1 MWELWLYLCG
11 MYFKASGRTNPVT
24 KKYDSYYRL
33 VESYRNETGRICHR
47 TILNVGFLD
56 DELTPEQLNL
66 IARTLTDMYQ
76 RKQSIFPQNDPLISK
91 WVAELWGKIVG
102 GKRLDLTAY
111 DPNNR
116 MVNADTL
123 NHSNVREMGAEWMCY
138 NTWQQLDLDKVLID
152 NGFSDHDVRL
162 AQTQVI
168 SRAVNPASELA
179 TARWIHENSA
189 VMELT
194 GYDPEKMNKDRL
206 YKSALKLSSVKE
218 KLEHHLSQKTNELF
232 DIQDKIML
240 YDLTNTYFEG
250 ERRNSTLAKYGRSKE
265 KRSDCK
271 LVVLALVV
279 NIFGFIK
286 HSSVHEG
293 NFSDCKDIEKVI
305 NSLDYATGTNKPVV
319 VLDAGIA
326 TKENLAIIR
335 SKGYHYLCVSRTKLK
350 NYVFDPSRLVV
361 YLETQSKKEVV
372 LKKILNPEYTDY
384 CLEITSEMKAK
395 KEQGMKTQ
403 FETRYED
410 ELNKIKA
417 SLTKKGGVKL
427 ADKVNQRI
435 GRAKQKYPSA
445 QGRYDIQLSYDEKNK
460 TVTELVWTRI
470 DKKDKDSTDNLG
482 KYFVR
487 TSMDMKDE
495 VVVWN
500 VYNTIREI
508 ESTFRTLKTDLD
520 LRPIYHKKDESTIA
534 HLNLGLLAYW
544 LVNTIRRQLKR
555 SDINHSW
562 TEIVRIGNTQKVITT
577 TGYNKAGKEIVVRKC
592 SEPDTKL
599 KALQI
604 ALKIKHRPFTK
615 LKSVVH
621 KPKLKNPE
629 RSTIRELPSD

>member
-1 MWELWLYLCG
+1 MSELWLYLCG
-11 MYFKASGRTNPVT
+11 MYFKASGRTNPGT

-33 VESYRNETGRICHR
+33 VESYRKETGRICHR
-47 TILNVGFLD
+47 TVLNVGFLD

-76 RKQSIFPQNDPLISK
+76 QKQSIFPQTDPLISK

-111 DPNNR
+111 DPNSR
-116 MVNADTL
+116 LVNADTL
-123 NHSNVREMGAEWMCY
+123 SHSNVREMGAEWMCY

-152 NGFSDHDVRL
+152 NGFSEHEVQL

-179 TARWIHENSA
+179 TAKWIQENSA

-206 YKSALKLSSVKE
+206 YKSALKLSYVKE

-250 ERRNSTLAKYGRSKE
+250 EKRNSTLAKYGRSKE

-305 NSLDYATGTNKPVV
+305 DSLDYATGTNKPVV

-335 SKGYHYLCVSRTKLK
+335 NKGYHYLCVSRTKLK

-361 YLETQSKKEVV
+361 YLETKSKKEVV

-470 DKKDKDSTDNLG
+470 EKKDKDATDNLG

-495 VVVWN
+495 VIVWN

-555 SDINHSW
+555 SGINHSW

-592 SEPDTKL
+592 SEPDAKL

-604 ALKIKHRPFTK
+604 ALKIKHRPFSK

-621 KPKLKNPE
+621 KPKLKNPQ
-629 RSTIRELPSD
+629 RSTIRELPSG

>member
-1 MWELWLYLCG
+1 MLELWLYLCG
-11 MYFKASGRTNPVT
+11 MYFKASGRTNPGT

-76 RKQSIFPQNDPLISK
+76 HKQSVFPQTDPIISK

-102 GKRLDLTAY
+102 GKRLDLTTY

-116 MVNADTL
+116 LISADTL
-123 NHSNVREMGAEWMCY
+123 RHSNVREIGAEWMCY
-138 NTWQQLDLDKVLID
+138 NAWQQLDLDKVLMD
-152 NGFSDHDVRL
+152 NGFSEHEIKL

-194 GYDPEKMNKDRL
+194 GYDPVKMNKDRL
-206 YKSALKLSSVKE
+206 YKSALALSSVKE

-250 ERRNSTLAKYGRSKE
+250 EKRNSTLAKYGRSKE

-279 NIFGFIK
+279 NIYGFIK
-286 HSSVHEG
+286 HSSIHEG

-305 NSLDYATGTNKPVV
+305 ESLDYSTGTNKPVI

-361 YLETQSKKEVV
+361 YLETKSKKEVV
-372 LKKILNPEYTDY
+372 LKKILSPDHTDY

-403 FETRYED
+403 FETRYEE
-410 ELNKIKA
+410 ELNKIRA

-445 QGRYDIQLSYDEKNK
+445 QGRYDIQLSYDEKNV

-470 DKKDKDSTDNLG
+470 EKKDKDATDNLG

-495 VVVWN
+495 VIVWN

-544 LVNTIRRQLKR
+544 LVNTIRRQLKG
-555 SDINHSW
+555 SGINHSW

-577 TGYNKAGKEIVVRKC
+577 TGYNKAGKEITVRKC

-599 KALQI
+599 KALQT

-621 KPKLKNPE
+621 KPKLKNLE
-629 RSTIRELPSD
+629 RPIIRELPSG

>member
-1 MWELWLYLCG
+1 MSELWLYLCG
-11 MYFKASGRTNPVT
+11 MYFKASGRTNPGT

-76 RKQSIFPQNDPLISK
+76 SKQSIFPQTDPLISK

-123 NHSNVREMGAEWMCY
+123 SHSNVREMGAEWMCY
-138 NTWQQLDLDKVLID
+138 NAWQQLSLDKVLID
-152 NGFSDHDVRL
+152 NGFSEHEVQL

-250 ERRNSTLAKYGRSKE
+250 EKRNSTLAKYGRSKE

-293 NFSDCKDIEKVI
+293 NFSDSKDIEKVI
-305 NSLDYATGTNKPVV
+305 SSLDYATGTNKPVV

-335 SKGYHYLCVSRTKLK
+335 NKGYHYLCVSRTKLK
-350 NYVFDPSRLVV
+350 NYVFDQSRLVV
-361 YLETQSKKEVV
+361 YLETKSKKEVV
-372 LKKILNPEYTDY
+372 LKKILSPDHTDY

-410 ELNKIKA
+410 ELNKIGA

-445 QGRYDIQLSYDEKNK
+445 QGRYDIQLNYDEKKK

-470 DKKDKDSTDNLG
+470 EKKDKVCTDNLG

-487 TSMDMKDE
+487 TSMNMKDE
-495 VVVWN
+495 VIVWN

-555 SDINHSW
+555 SGINHSW

-577 TGYNKAGKEIVVRKC
+577 TGYNKAGKEITVRKC

-599 KALQI
+599 KALQT

-621 KPKLKNPE
+621 KPKLKNLE
-629 RSTIRELPSD
+629 RPKIRELPSG

>member
-1 MWELWLYLCG
+1 
-11 MYFKASGRTNPVT
+11 MYFKASGRTNPST

-47 TILNVGFLD
+47 TVLNVGFIG
-56 DELTPEQLNL
+56 DELTPEQLNK

-76 RKQSIFPQNDPLISK
+76 RKQSIFADVDPLVSK
-91 WVAELWGKIVG
+91 WVAELWRRIIA
-102 GKRLDLTAY
+102 GKRLDLTLY

-116 MVNADTL
+116 MINADTL
-123 NHSNVREMGAEWMCY
+123 THSNVREIGVEWMCY
-138 NTWQQLDLDKVLID
+138 NSWQKLDLDNVLRD
-152 NGFSDHDVRL
+152 NGFSEHEIQL

-168 SRAVNPASELA
+168 SRAVKPASELA
-179 TARWIHENSA
+179 TARWINENSA
-189 VMELT
+189 IMELT
-194 GYDPEKMNKDRL
+194 GYDPDKMNKDRL

-218 KLEHHLSQKTNELF
+218 KLEKHLSIKTNELF

-250 ERRNSTLAKYGRSKE
+250 EKRNSKLAKFGRSKE

-279 NIFGFIK
+279 NIYGFIK

-293 NFSDCKDIEKVI
+293 NFSDCKDIEKII
-305 NSLDYATGTNKPVV
+305 NNLDYATGTTKPVIV
-319 VLDAGIA
+319 IDAGIA
-326 TKENLAIIR
+326 TKENLETIR

-350 NYVFDPSRLVV
+350 NYVFDQSRLVV
-361 YLETQSKKEVV
+361 HLETKSKKEVV
-372 LKKILNPEYTDY
+372 LKKILSPDHTDY

-403 FETRYED
+403 FESRYEE
-410 ELNKIKA
+410 ELNKIKT

-445 QGRYDIQLSYDEKNK
+445 QGRYDIQLSYDEKNV
-460 TVTELVWTRI
+460 TVTDLVWTRI
-470 DKKDKDSTDNLG
+470 EKKDTEATDNLG

-495 VVVWN
+495 VIVWN

-534 HLNLGLLAYW
+534 HLNLGLLSYW
-544 LVNTIRRQLKR
+544 LVNTIRTQLKR
-555 SDINHSW
+555 SGINHSW

-577 TGYNKAGKEIVVRKC
+577 TGYNKAEKEIIVRKC
-592 SEPDTKL
+592 SEPDAKL
-599 KALQI
+599 KALQV

-621 KPKLKNPE
+621 KPKLKNLE
-629 RSTIRELPSD
+629 KSIIRELPPG

>member
-1 MWELWLYLCG
+1 MSELWLYLCG
-11 MYFKASGRTNPVT
+11 MYFKASGRTNPGT

-47 TILNVGFLD
+47 TVLNVGFLD

-76 RKQSIFPQNDPLISK
+76 QKQSIFPQTDPLISK

-111 DPNNR
+111 DPNSR
-116 MVNADTL
+116 LVNADTL
-123 NHSNVREMGAEWMCY
+123 SHSNVREMGAEWMCY
-138 NTWQQLDLDKVLID
+138 NTWQHLDLDKVLID
-152 NGFSDHDVRL
+152 NGFSEHEVQL

-179 TARWIHENSA
+179 TAKWIQENSA

-206 YKSALKLSSVKE
+206 YKSALKLSYVKE

-250 ERRNSTLAKYGRSKE
+250 EKRNSTLAKYGRSKE

-305 NSLDYATGTNKPVV
+305 DSLDYATGINKPVV

-335 SKGYHYLCVSRTKLK
+335 NKGYHYLCVSRTKLK

-361 YLETQSKKEVV
+361 YLETKSKKEVV

-435 GRAKQKYPSA
+435 GRAKQKYPSV

-470 DKKDKDSTDNLG
+470 EKKDKDATDNLG

-495 VVVWN
+495 VIVWN

-555 SDINHSW
+555 SGINHSW

-592 SEPDTKL
+592 SEPDAKL

-604 ALKIKHRPFTK
+604 ALKIKHRPFSK

-621 KPKLKNPE
+621 KPKLKNPQ
-629 RSTIRELPSD
+629 RSTIRELPSG

>member
-1 MWELWLYLCG
+1 MSELWVYLCG
-11 MYFKASGRTNPVT
+11 MYFKVSGRTNPGT

-76 RKQSIFPQNDPLISK
+76 HKQSIFPQTDPIISK
-91 WVAELWGKIVG
+91 WVTELWGKIVG

-116 MVNADTL
+116 MVHADTL
-123 NHSNVREMGAEWMCY
+123 THNNVREMGAEWMCY
-138 NTWQQLDLDKVLID
+138 NTWQKLDLDKVLRD
-152 NGFSDHDVRL
+152 NGFSEHEIQL

-168 SRAVNPASELA
+168 SRAVYPASELA
-179 TARWIHENSA
+179 TTKWILENSA

-206 YKSALKLSSVKE
+206 YKSALKLSIVKD
-218 KLEHHLSQKTNELF
+218 KLEQHLSQKTNELF
-232 DIQDKIML
+232 DIQDKIIL

-250 ERRNSTLAKYGRSKE
+250 EKRNSTLAKYGRSKE

-279 NIFGFIK
+279 NIYGFIK

-305 NSLDYATGTNKPVV
+305 ASLDYATGSNKPVV

-326 TKENLAIIR
+326 TKENLVIIR

-350 NYVFDPSRLVV
+350 NYVFDQSRLVV
-361 YLETQSKKEVV
+361 YLETKSKKEVV
-372 LKKILNPEYTDY
+372 LKKILSPDHTDY

-445 QGRYDIQLSYDEKNK
+445 QGRYDIQLSYDEKNV

-470 DKKDKDSTDNLG
+470 EKKDTDATDNLG

-495 VVVWN
+495 VIVWN

-534 HLNLGLLAYW
+534 HLNLGLLSYW
-544 LVNTIRRQLKR
+544 LVNTIRRQLKG
-555 SDINHSW
+555 SGINHCW

-577 TGYNKAGKEIVVRKC
+577 TGYNKAGKEITVRKC
-592 SEPDTKL
+592 SEPDAKL
-599 KALQI
+599 KALQTV
-604 ALKIKHRPFTK
+604 LKIKHRPFTK

-621 KPKLKNPE
+621 KPKLKNLESPI
-629 RSTIRELPSD
+629 IRRLPSG

>member
-1 MWELWLYLCG
+1 
-11 MYFKASGRTNPVT
+11 MYFKASGRTNPGT

-56 DELTPEQLNL
+56 DELTPEQLNV

-76 RKQSIFPQNDPLISK
+76 QKQTIFPQTDPLISK

-111 DPNNR
+111 DPNSR
-116 MVNADTL
+116 LVNADTL
-123 NHSNVREMGAEWMCY
+123 SHSNVREMGAEWMCY

-152 NGFSDHDVRL
+152 NGFSEHEVQL

-179 TARWIHENSA
+179 TARWIQENSA

-250 ERRNSTLAKYGRSKE
+250 EKRNSTLAKYGRSKE

-305 NSLDYATGTNKPVV
+305 DSLDYATGTNKPVV

-335 SKGYHYLCVSRTKLK
+335 NKGYHYLCVSRTKLK

-361 YLETQSKKEVV
+361 YLETKSKKEVV

-403 FETRYED
+403 FEMRYED
-410 ELNKIKA
+410 ELSKIKA

-445 QGRYDIQLSYDEKNK
+445 QGRYDIQLSYDEKKKN
-460 TVTELVWTRI
+460 VTELVWTRI
-470 DKKDKDSTDNLG
+470 EKKDKDAMDNLG

-495 VVVWN
+495 VIVWN

-555 SDINHSW
+555 SGINHSW
-562 TEIVRIGNTQKVITT
+562 TEIVRIGNTQKIITT
-577 TGYNKAGKEIVVRKC
+577 SGYNKAGKEIVLRKC

-621 KPKLKNPE
+621 KPKLKNLE
-629 RSTIRELPSD
+629 RPTIRQLPSG

>member
-1 MWELWLYLCG
+1 
-11 MYFKASGRTNPVT
+11 
-24 KKYDSYYRL
+24 
-33 VESYRNETGRICHR
+33 
-47 TILNVGFLD
+47 VGFLD
-56 DELTPEQLNL
+56 DELTPEQLNI

-76 RKQSIFPQNDPLISK
+76 QKQSIFPQTDPLISK

-111 DPNNR
+111 DPNSR
-116 MVNADTL
+116 LVNADTL
-123 NHSNVREMGAEWMCY
+123 SHSNVREMGAEWMCY

-152 NGFSDHDVRL
+152 NGFSEYEVQL

-179 TARWIHENSA
+179 TARWIQENSA

-206 YKSALKLSSVKE
+206 YKSASKLSSVKE

-250 ERRNSTLAKYGRSKE
+250 EKRNSTLAKYGRSKE

-305 NSLDYATGTNKPVV
+305 DSLDYATGTNKPVV

-335 SKGYHYLCVSRTKLK
+335 NKGYHYLCVSRTKLK

-361 YLETQSKKEVV
+361 YLETKSKKEVV

-435 GRAKQKYPSA
+435 GSQTKIP
-445 QGRYDIQLSYDEKNK
+445 I
-460 TVTELVWTRI
+460 
-470 DKKDKDSTDNLG
+470 ST
-482 KYFVR
+482 
-487 TSMDMKDE
+487 
-495 VVVWN
+495 
-500 VYNTIREI
+500 REI
-508 ESTFRTLKTDLD
+508 RYPIE
-520 LRPIYHKKDESTIA
+520 LR
-534 HLNLGLLAYW
+534 
-544 LVNTIRRQLKR
+544 
-555 SDINHSW
+555 
-562 TEIVRIGNTQKVITT
+562 
-577 TGYNKAGKEIVVRKC
+577 
-592 SEPDTKL
+592 
-599 KALQI
+599 
-604 ALKIKHRPFTK
+604 
-615 LKSVVH
+615 
-621 KPKLKNPE
+621 
-629 RSTIRELPSD
+629 

>member
-1 MWELWLYLCG
+1 
-11 MYFKASGRTNPVT
+11 MYFKASGRTNPGT

-33 VESYRNETGRICHR
+33 VESYRNETGQICHR

-56 DELTPEQLNL
+56 DELTAEQLNV

-76 RKQSIFPQNDPLISK
+76 RKQSIFPQNDVLITK
-91 WVAELWGKIVG
+91 WVTDLWDKIVG
-102 GKRLDLTAY
+102 AKRLDLTTY

-123 NHSNVREMGAEWMCY
+123 RHSNVREVGSEWMCY
-138 NTWQQLDLDKVLID
+138 NSWHQLGLDKVLKD
-152 NGFSDHDVRL
+152 NDFSEHEIQL

-179 TARWIHENSA
+179 TARWINENSA
-189 VMELT
+189 IMELT

-206 YKSALKLSSVKE
+206 YKSALKLNGIKD
-218 KLEHHLSQKTNELF
+218 KLEQHLSLKTNELF
-232 DIQDKIML
+232 NIQDKIML

-250 ERRNSTLAKYGRSKE
+250 EKRNSKLAKYGRSKE
-265 KRSDCK
+265 KRKDCK

-279 NIFGFIK
+279 NIYGFIK
-286 HSSVHEG
+286 HSSIHEG
-293 NFSDCKDIEKVI
+293 NFSDCKDIEKI
-305 NSLDYATGTNKPVV
+305 ITGLDYVTGTNKPII

-326 TKENLAIIR
+326 TKENLATIR

-350 NYVFDPSRLVV
+350 NYVFDQSRLVV
-361 YLETQSKKEVV
+361 YLETKSKKEVV
-372 LKKILNPEYTDY
+372 LKKIITADNTDY

-403 FETRYED
+403 FETRYEE
-410 ELNKIKA
+410 ELSKISL

-427 ADKVNQRI
+427 SDKVNQRI

-445 QGRYDIQLSYDEKNK
+445 QGRYDIQLTYDDKRV
-460 TVTELVWTRI
+460 TVTEMTWTRVEL
-470 DKKDKDSTDNLG
+470 KEKEATDTLG
-482 KYFVR
+482 KYFIR
-487 TSMDMKDE
+487 TSMDLKDE
-495 VVVWN
+495 VIVWN

-544 LVNTIRRQLKR
+544 LVNTIRRQLK
-555 SDINHSW
+555 SNGINHSW

-577 TGYNKAGKEIVVRKC
+577 SGYNKAGKEITVRKC
-592 SEPDTKL
+592 SEPDPKL

-604 ALKIKHRPFTK
+604 AINIRQRPFTK

-621 KPKLKNPE
+621 KPKLKNLESPV
-629 RSTIRELPSD
+629 IRALPSG

>member
-1 MWELWLYLCG
+1 MLELWLYLYG

-56 DELTPEQLNL
+56 DELTSEQLNL
-66 IARTLTDMYQ
+66 IARALTDMYQ
-76 RKQSIFPQNDPLISK
+76 RKQSIYPQTDPIISK
-91 WVAELWGKIVG
+91 WVTELWGKIVG
-102 GKRLDLTAY
+102 GKRLDLTIY

-123 NHSNVREMGAEWMCY
+123 SHSNVREMGSEWMCY
-138 NTWQQLDLDKVLID
+138 NAWQQLDLDKLLIE
-152 NGFSDHDVRL
+152 NGFSEHEIQL

-168 SRAVNPASELA
+168 SRAVKPASELA
-179 TARWIHENSA
+179 TARWIQENSA

-250 ERRNSTLAKYGRSKE
+250 EKRNSTLAKYGRSKE

-279 NIFGFIK
+279 NIYGFIK

-293 NFSDCKDIEKVI
+293 NFSDCRDIEKVI
-305 NSLDYATGTNKPVV
+305 ASLDYATGTNKPVV

-361 YLETQSKKEVV
+361 YLETKSKKEVV
-372 LKKILNPEYTDY
+372 LKKILSPDHTDY

-403 FETRYED
+403 FETRYEE
-410 ELNKIKA
+410 ELNKIRA

-435 GRAKQKYPSA
+435 GKAKQKYPSA

-460 TVTELVWTRI
+460 IVTELVWTRI
-470 DKKDKDSTDNLG
+470 EKKDKDATDNLG

-495 VVVWN
+495 VIVWN

-520 LRPIYHKKDESTIA
+520 LRPIYHKNDESTIA

-544 LVNTIRRQLKR
+544 LVNTIRRQLKGNG
-555 SDINHSW
+555 INHSW

-577 TGYNKAGKEIVVRKC
+577 TGYNKAGKEITVRKC

-599 KALQI
+599 KALQT

-621 KPKLKNPE
+621 KPKLKNLDRPI
-629 RSTIRELPSD
+629 IRALPPG